1 MAHENPDFPNMSAN
15 LGGFVFFCL
24 CHRGRFDRVP
34 ESHMESSTLPCAV
47 PAPGNTL
54 KFCLLQH
61 NLLVEH
67 SRAELL
73 LKGRTLLLI
82 STADCAVNG
91 AQ

>member
-1 MAHENPDFPNMSAN
+1 MAHENPDFPNVCQPRR
-15 LGGFVFFCL
+15 LVFFCL

-34 ESHMESSTLPCAV
+34 ESHLESSTLPCAV

-67 SRAELL
+67 SRAGLL
-73 LKGRTLLLI
+73 LKGWTLLLI
-82 STADCAVNG
+82 STADCAANG